1 MKTNK
6 SFEDIIE
13 KVQSGKATVLT
24 AAEFKELGKTL
35 SAKELVKKVD
45 IVTTATFGPMCSS
58 GAFLNFGHSD
68 PPMRLEKL
76 SLNGVPAYGGIA
88 AVDAYI
94 GATET
99 AAASDK
105 YGGAHV
111 IGDLIAGKSVRLV
124 ASSKGTDCYPR
135 KSIDTKVKL
144 ADLNEA
150 YLFNPRN
157 VYQNYAA
164 ATNSTNNKLYTYMG
178 VLMPRQ
184 TNVNYSTSGEWSP
197 LLNDPQLRTIGV
209 GTRIF
214 IGGAHGFVAWN
225 GTQYNTTREKNAL
238 GVPVL
243 PAASLAVT
251 GNLKEMDPKFIKA
264 AYYQNYGTSLFVGI
278 GIPIPVL
285 DEEMAQHLLIKNKD
299 IETSI
304 FDYGKSDRP
313 VIKKTNYEE
322 LRSGKVDL
330 NGKICRTAPLS
341 SISMA
346 SKIMDELKSRILAG
360 EFIPT
365 APVESL
371 PQHSTVK
378 SLKIVN

>member
-1 MKTNK
+1 
-6 SFEDIIE
+6 
-13 KVQSGKATVLT
+13 
-24 AAEFKELGKTL
+24 
-35 SAKELVKKVD
+35 
-45 IVTTATFGPMCSS
+45 
-58 GAFLNFGHSD
+58 
-68 PPMRLEKL
+68 
-76 SLNGVPAYGGIA
+76 
-88 AVDAYI
+88 
-94 GATET
+94 
-99 AAASDK
+99 
-105 YGGAHV
+105 
-111 IGDLIAGKSVRLV
+111 
-124 ASSKGTDCYPR
+124 
-135 KSIDTKVKL
+135 
-144 ADLNEA
+144 
-150 YLFNPRN
+150 
-157 VYQNYAA
+157 
-164 ATNSTNNKLYTYMG
+164 
-178 VLMPRQ
+178 
-184 TNVNYSTSGEWSP
+184 
-197 LLNDPQLRTIGV
+197 
-209 GTRIF
+209 
-214 IGGAHGFVAWN
+214 VAWN
-225 GTQYNTTREKNAL
+225 GTQYNTTREKNAF

-346 SKIMDELKSRILAG
+346 SKIMSELKSRILAG

-365 APVESL
+365 SPVSSL

>member
-13 KVQSGKATVLT
+13 KVQSGTAKVLT

-99 AAASDK
+99 AAPADK

-164 ATNSTNNKLYTYMG
+164 ATNSTNSKLYTYMG
-178 VLMPRQ
+178 VLMPGQ

-225 GTQYNTTREKNAL
+225 GTQYNTTREKNAF

-341 SISMA
+341 SINMA

-365 APVESL
+365 APVSSL

-378 SLKIVN
+378 SLKIAN